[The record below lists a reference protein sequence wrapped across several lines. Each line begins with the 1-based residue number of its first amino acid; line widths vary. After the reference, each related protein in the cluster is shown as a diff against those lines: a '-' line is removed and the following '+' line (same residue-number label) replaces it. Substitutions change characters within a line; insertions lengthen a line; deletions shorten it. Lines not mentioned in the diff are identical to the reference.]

1 MKVDETGVG
10 GVRIGIRISLTII
23 RVVGSLLRRESA
35 VSYLNPM
42 GMKGTYQV
50 RSPYTIKHV
59 HLVSSFHLLL
69 HLYYPLIHWFCSHL
83 QLYPLS

>member
-1 MKVDETGVG
+1 MKVDEISVG
-10 GVRIGIRISLTII
+10 GVRIVIRISLETT

-35 VSYLNPM
+35 ISYLDPM
-42 GMKGTYQV
+42 EQKGTYPV

-69 HLYYPLIHWFCSHL
+69 HLYYPLIHYFCSHF